1 LRWGI
6 KFQPEL
12 SIEANCQL
20 NSSKS
25 GDGLIGAAI
34 LCLIVPRLMKRPE
47 LDPIATLRELREY
60 LALSYEANHRIAQR
74 IGITVATF
82 NGFLMGKR
90 VPQAKTIAKLKA
102 FLSA

>member
-1 LRWGI
+1 
-6 KFQPEL
+6 
-12 SIEANCQL
+12 
-20 NSSKS
+20 
-25 GDGLIGAAI
+25 
-34 LCLIVPRLMKRPE
+34 MKRPE